1 MKILKNKPALLVTI
15 LGLSLGISLG
25 QIYVQRQ
32 QIKTLESSLFTPF
45 EWELSKEIHIE
56 VPDYEIGVHE
66 IEVEDLEAIEH
77 DLEAETERLKQK
89 MAKLQAEYELLL
101 QNHDR
106 FVEEHFGLQVH

>member
-1 MKILKNKPALLVTI
+1 MKILKNKPALLVTV

-25 QIYVQRQ
+25 QNYLQRQ
-32 QIKTLESSLFTPF
+32 HIKALESSLFTPF
-45 EWELSKEIHIE
+45 EWELSKEMHIE
-56 VPDYEIGVHE
+56 IPDFDIGVHE
-66 IEVEDLEAIEH
+66 LEMADLEAIEH
-77 DLEAETERLKQK
+77 DLESETERLKQK